1 MAKLT
6 AIGRFME
13 KISKHQLFCITMMGQ
28 IGSTNLWALGIKAG
42 QDAWLVIL
50 FSMLVSFGFI
60 WVFTEL
66 YNNYPSENLAGLSI
80 TLLGRVVGYPLAL
93 VYALMNLFN
102 VTRNS
107 SEFADLINVTFL
119 QETPRNVIVFIFLA
133 SIVYILFLKVET
145 FARLMELIL
154 PLFLVL
160 LVSIYIMIAL
170 SGRLDLNQLR
180 PILGKG
186 IMPVIKASYPVPI
199 NFPFS
204 IVLIKMQL
212 WPYAAQSGFVRKT
225 TFKAVILSGLIL
237 SITLI
242 VIVCSL
248 GTDLAADAA
257 IPFLEV
263 IKLINIADIITNMDA
278 IGVILIYIG
287 GFIFAITNY
296 FSAAA
301 ILSTLFKVKD
311 YRWFL
316 IPLGMIVV
324 WYVNVYEPNYPYHL
338 KYLDTQYWQ
347 QMVPLINI
355 IPVLLLVILWLKKCG
370 RRCSRK
376 TTG

>member
-1 MAKLT
+1 
-6 AIGRFME
+6 ME

-28 IGSTNLWALGIKAG
+28 IGSTNLWALGIKAK
-42 QDAWLVIL
+42 QDAWIVIL
-50 FSMLVSFGFI
+50 FSMFVSLGFI

-66 YNNYPSENLAGLSI
+66 YNNYPDENIAGLSI
-80 TLLGRVVGYPLAL
+80 ALLGRVIGYPLAL
-93 VYALMNLFN
+93 IYALMNLFN

-107 SEFADLINVTFL
+107 SEFADLINSTFL
-119 QETPRNVIVFIFLA
+119 QETPRIVIVFIFLV
-133 SIVYILFLKVET
+133 SIIYILFLRIET

-154 PLFLVL
+154 PLVLVL
-160 LVSIYIMIAL
+160 LVSIYIMIVA

-212 WPYAAQSGFVRKT
+212 WPYAVQSGFVRKT
-225 TFKAVILSGLIL
+225 TFSAVLVSGLIL
-237 SITLI
+237 SVTLI

-248 GTDLAADAA
+248 GTNLAADAT

-278 IGVILIYIG
+278 IGVILIYTG
-287 GFIFAITNY
+287 GFIFAILNF

-301 ILSTLFKVKD
+301 ILSVLFKGKD

-316 IPLGMIVV
+316 IPLGAIVM
-324 WYVNVYEPNYPYHL
+324 WYVNIYEPNYSYHVKFL
-338 KYLDTQYWQ
+338 EIQYWQ

-355 IPVLLLVILWLKKCG
+355 IPVLLLLILWLKKCG
-370 RRCSRK
+370 RKCNRK